1 MIAKCRKPKTV
12 GSRDYVIKRLKE
24 GATIAAIVAE
34 TGFAK
39 DTVRAI
45 GLKAGLRSEA
55 SKKIRASYAEASRGM
70 VDNHSTIQRQFA
82 KLCDIADQHDGE
94 IEKGNLVAV
103 CTVLQLTAQQV
114 LELWAIKWK
123 PIYLAIL
130 KAFAVV
136 DKRLAGDAFRAGPI
150 RRLSHV
156 SLQAIE
162 ANDAG
167 DEVSNEIYSQVCP
180 AILAAE
186 PRVKV
191 GGIDERVE
199 FELQRIDTYQTGS
212 VGMMVCSGYHARR
225 NR

>member
-1 MIAKCRKPKTV
+1 MIAKSTKPKTV

-70 VDNHSTIQRQFA
+70 ADNHSLIERQFA
-82 KLCDIADQHDGE
+82 KLCDIADQHGGE
-94 IEKGNLVAV
+94 IENGNLVAV

-114 LELWAIKWK
+114 VELWATRWK

-130 KAFAVV
+130 KAFAIV

-150 RRLSHV
+150 RRLSHA

-167 DEVSNEIYSQVCP
+167 DAVSDEIYSQVCP

-186 PRVKV
+186 PRAKV
-191 GGIDERVE
+191 GGIDERIE
-199 FELQRIDTYQTGS
+199 HSIRRFSS
-212 VGMMVCSGYHARR
+212 VNIGNGGKAMFSSA
-225 NR
+225 N